1 MIKSSSTRVA
11 CACLALSLSSFL
23 PLAAAEI
30 PVTSDVLARRGNAEI
45 TKQEVDTRMLE
56 VPEQQRAGFIDSPE
70 RIDGMLNQ
78 MMLVEQ
84 MAAEARKLKLDA
96 TEEFKQ
102 LRKMEEERQL
112 ALAYQQYLYAHA
124 PRFDAETLAAE
135 AFAASPSSFSIGDLI
150 DVRHIL
156 IKTECRSPQA
166 ARELAEELRGRAL
179 KGESVAELARKYSED
194 DGSAANGGLYENV
207 PRGRMVKSFEDVAFS
222 MFTPNEL
229 SGVVETPYGYHVI
242 EMVKHRVG
250 KPAQFDDIKE
260 GLAAQ
265 MRQRHQARYV
275 KDQSD
280 RLLNLPIEGN
290 PDGLQAL
297 RSRYGNAEIN
307 TAEQSNPAPIKRPQ
321 NKSSEPLAEDV
332 AP

>member
-1 MIKSSSTRVA
+1 MIKLSAPRVV
-11 CACLALSLSSFL
+11 CACLVLSLSGVAC
-23 PLAAAEI
+23 LAAAEI
-30 PVTSDVLARRGNAEI
+30 PGTSEVLARRGTAEI
-45 TKQEVDTRMLE
+45 TEKEVDTRMLE

-70 RIDGMLNQ
+70 RIDAMLNQ

-84 MAAEARKLKLDA
+84 MAAEARKLKLDE
-96 TEEFKQ
+96 TEEFRQ

-112 ALAYQQYLYAHA
+112 ALAYQQHLYRHA
-124 PRFDAETLAAE
+124 PKFEAETLAAE
-135 AFAASPSSFSIGDLI
+135 AFAASPSSFSIGDSI

-166 ARELAEELRGRAL
+166 ARALAEELRERAL

-207 PRGRMVKSFEDVAFS
+207 PRGRMVKSFEDVAFG

-242 EMVKHRVG
+242 EMVNHRVG
-250 KPAQFDDIKE
+250 KPAKFEDVEE
-260 GLAAQ
+260 GLVAQ

-290 PDGLQAL
+290 PDRLRAL
-297 RSRYGNAEIN
+297 RSRYGNAEV
-307 TAEQSNPAPIKRPQ
+307 TEPVQSNPAPVKRPKKQ
-321 NKSSEPLAEDV
+321 SSEPIAEG
-332 AP
+332 ASP